1 MIRRLKRRLSKS
13 TSCPDRSGAHEWDSD
28 KAVVASSGLPFRVK
42 YLGSAEVAH
51 ARGTELCDSVID
63 YFHPPTATGKKKMIL
78 TVSTE
83 GIRVTEE
90 ESKGC

>member
-42 YLGSAEVAH
+42 VRPHRHMIPPCLTHSRAIRAVSAEEEA
-51 ARGTELCDSVID
+51 GTQMQFL
-63 YFHPPTATGKKKMIL
+63 L
-78 TVSTE
+78 
-83 GIRVTEE
+83 
-90 ESKGC
+90 